1 MLKTLTTIIRG
12 AAAEAD
18 EAVFDANATRILAQQ
33 LRDAAT
39 ALEHSKREL
48 ACSMAHRDSEKR
60 AIEALDKRKWELERS
75 AIDALNGNREDLAN
89 EVAAILAAI
98 DDERRERSEAMTRF
112 DIEIARL
119 RQMTDDGRR
128 RLGDLRRGLEM
139 SRVQESL
146 RRAGANG
153 RRALTTGTGALR
165 DAEATLAKI
174 RESNQ
179 KSCDEHRALEELENV
194 QSGKDLDTRLSEA
207 GFGPNQKT
215 KINDVMSRLKATAAR
230 ESQGREAQGAT
241 KPAGEAL

>member
-1 MLKTLTTIIRG
+1 MLRTLTTIIRG
-12 AAAEAD
+12 VAAEAD

-48 ACSMAHRDSEKR
+48 ACAMAHRDSETR
-60 AIEALDKRKWELERS
+60 AIEALDKRGRELERS
-75 AIDALNGNREDLAN
+75 AIDALNGAREDLAN
-89 EVAAILAAI
+89 EVAAIIAAI
-98 DDERRERSEAMTRF
+98 DDERRDRVDAMMRF

-139 SRVQESL
+139 ARAQEAL

-153 RRALTTGTGALR
+153 RKALTTGKGALR
-165 DAEATLAKI
+165 DAEVTLAKI
-174 RESNQ
+174 RETHQ
-179 KSCDEHRALEELENV
+179 KSHDEHRALEELEDV
-194 QSGKDLDTRLSEA
+194 QSGKDLDLRLAEA

-215 KINDVMSRLKATAAR
+215 KINDVMARLKASAAS
-230 ESQGREAQGAT
+230 EVQGREATT
-241 KPAGEAL
+241 KPEGNAQ

>member
-1 MLKTLTTIIRG
+1 MLKTLTTILRG

-18 EAVFDANATRILAQQ
+18 ESIFDANATRILAQQ

-39 ALEHSKREL
+39 ALEHSRREL
-48 ACSMAHRDSEKR
+48 ACAMAHRDSEKR
-60 AIEALDKRKWELERS
+60 AVEALDTRKSELERS
-75 AIDALNGNREDLAN
+75 AIDALNGNREDLAS

-98 DDERRERSEAMTRF
+98 DDERRERDDAMTRF

-139 SRVQESL
+139 ARAQESL

-153 RRALTTGTGALR
+153 RRALSTGKGALR
-165 DAEATLAKI
+165 EAEATLAKI
-174 RESNQ
+174 RENNQ
-179 KSCDEHRALEELENV
+179 KCHDEHRALEELENV
-194 QSGKDLDTRLSEA
+194 QSGKDLDTRLAEA

-215 KINDVMSRLKATAAR
+215 KINDVMARLKASAAR
-230 ESQGREAQGAT
+230 ETETRDGAP
-241 KPAGEAL
+241 KPAGGAQ